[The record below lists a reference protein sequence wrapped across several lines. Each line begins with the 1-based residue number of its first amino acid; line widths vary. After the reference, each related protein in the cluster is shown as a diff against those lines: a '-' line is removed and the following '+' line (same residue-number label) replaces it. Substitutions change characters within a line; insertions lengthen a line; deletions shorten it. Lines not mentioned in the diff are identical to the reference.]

1 MKTSELELP
10 QYLYTE
16 STGPRGAVDK
26 LIAPDMLVS
35 WAEQGRGDAIY
46 RLCHRVYERR
56 LAGINVWEIDRIQQL
71 EEELMSAGYGE
82 DMSACRYVTVKHYH
96 TTLEDVVRE
105 AELNRVSVKER
116 MTEHQTAI
124 EELVKEAREFIS
136 ALTVQQDEGDMLTYL
151 FVIVAVVVAGYMF
164 FF

>member
-1 MKTSELELP
+1 
-10 QYLYTE
+10 
-16 STGPRGAVDK
+16 
-26 LIAPDMLVS
+26 
-35 WAEQGRGDAIY
+35 
-46 RLCHRVYERR
+46 
-56 LAGINVWEIDRIQQL
+56 
-71 EEELMSAGYGE
+71 
-82 DMSACRYVTVKHYH
+82 
-96 TTLEDVVRE
+96 
-105 AELNRVSVKER
+105 